1 MGDAT
6 GALSIDGVEKCDEGA
21 VRVLIFVLTLSFFD
35 LGWQD
40 GSGFGFGFGYFG
52 FGFELIWEG
61 CAAR

>member
-35 LGWQD
+35 LGCQD
-40 GSGFGFGFGYFG
+40 RSGFGFGYSDT
-52 FGFELIWEG
+52 LDLDLS
-61 CAAR
+61 

>member
-35 LGWQD
+35 LGCQD
-40 GSGFGFGFGYFG
+40 RVVSVSVSDT
-52 FGFELIWEG
+52 LDLDLS
-61 CAAR
+61 